1 MAKRLLVNV
10 NGTLKNVKR
19 ILVNV
24 DGILKNVKSGLVNIN
39 GILKQ
44 FFSLSVTPVI
54 EQQVQLT
61 KSSSV
66 NADYHNS
73 TYPVTLTGRKYHF
86 ANADVFSYR
95 FYRSADQVVWTAM
108 TSVTFTSNPSTG
120 SSSTVSYQL
129 QNTDFTS
136 TTMYFKFEYTANNS
150 TFGTVGVSTSNIVS
164 VMYLDIPAPPPG
176 FPNINQSTI
185 QAPSTA
191 SSGTWIGNP
200 TLYDWKWQYGPSNL
214 TLTYLANKSITYAS
228 ISGTT
233 ATITAFDHGFKSGD
247 TVSVSGINGLYNASN
262 FTISSV
268 FTNLFSYPIV
278 KTGWSFLFQYSVN
291 DYVSYSGNIYRATI
305 ATPNRTIW
313 SFSINYAAGQYVDYN
328 NQLYQA
334 NLATPSPRTTWNNST
349 NYTVGQYVNYGGQVW
364 QSTSNLSGQTP
375 FNGSDFWN
383 LIDIYPGGSYWTLV
397 NIYPGGSYWELQSG
411 TISPSGG
418 IASGPNYY
426 EGYYSSPVSY
436 TISSFPDTDYKTG
449 TSLLGLTTRLNVA
462 AYNAAFNGSA
472 NSTSRIIYGYP
483 SFFFGAQTITGTTAS
498 IIYAEANMSV
508 YDIDVRTGGVS
519 ISGYPKTNQANSSP
533 ISITGLSP
541 GVTYTVLVTPKNAD
555 SPRVSGVQKTTS
567 FTTPNPPGTPTI
579 TFSSINTSG
588 FTVSWSASA
597 ATSYNVD
604 IKNTS
609 SGLSI
614 GSGSGFPAGTSY
626 PKTGTTVTSDTLT
639 GLQPGTNYTV
649 YVTGVNSS
657 GSGPQ
662 ANNNQYTNVVLSYN
676 GNNNTSG
683 SAPSQGEFTYN
694 ATATVQGN
702 TGSLAR
708 TYATWAGWTL
718 SSDGSGTVY
727 GPGFTNTIQMNQ
739 SRTLFAKW
747 NANIPG
753 TPSINSVNY
762 STAAHSV
769 SSNSLVFSGVNFG
782 SDTQSVLIEWGTT
795 TSYSSGSSAVS
806 TNGGSYT
813 TPASLSENTTY
824 FWRARGYNP
833 FYNGYGSPVTGSVYI
848 PTYQYPIFYNSNT
861 SDSVSGM
868 PSTQQ
873 KIHNVNLTLSGNF
886 PGRTGHTFNN
896 PNGWNTS
903 PNGTGTGYSPSGTYS
918 VNASATL
925 YAQWTP
931 ISYTIQYFGNG
942 NTGGTAPATQTYTY
956 GQPAISISGQGTLT
970 RTGFNFVKWNT
981 QPNGNGT
988 DYFPGTAF
996 SSNFNLI
1003 LYAIWAP
1010 AFVTPACVAP
1020 SLNTQRLTASQFIRW
1035 YCDYPTP
1042 TGSVSSIT
1050 GMQFEIRTTAG
1061 GGTLLASN
1069 TRAYP
1074 GAGVYP
1080 YNVGGVGWAFKAGV
1094 DGQVSDI
1101 VYSSAARY
1109 LRARVVMLGT
1119 DGNTYNGTYTN
1130 WVVVPA

>member
-1 MAKRLLVNV
+1 MPAHIRSASGSGGWKSISSMFVRTIA
-10 NGTLKNVKR
+10 GSGGWKNITQGWIR
-19 ILVNV
+19 ISQGV
-24 DGILKNVKSGLVNIN
+24 GGWR
-39 GILKQ
+39 Q
-44 FFSLSVTPVI
+44 FFSSVLTPVI
-54 EQQVQLT
+54 EQKVLIA
-61 KSSSV
+61 KSSPI
-66 NADYHNS
+66 NNTNYHNS
-73 TYPVTLTGRKYHF
+73 TYPVTLIGTKYHF
-86 ANADVFSYR
+86 QNAN
-95 FYRSADQVVWTAM
+95 
-108 TSVTFTSNPSTG
+108 TFAYQFLKSSDGVNFTPIQLTPVSTTNPSSG
-120 SSSTVSYQL
+120 SSSTVTYQL
-129 QNTDFTS
+129 QNSDFDS
-136 TTMYFKFEYTANNS
+136 TTMYFKFLYTATNTTFS
-150 TFGTVGVSTSNIVS
+150 TTETSTSDSSTS

-533 ISITGLSP
+533 ISVTGLSP

-567 FTTPNPPGTPTI
+567 FTTPSPPGTPTI

-588 FTVSWSASA
+588 FTVSWSASG

-614 GSGSGFPAGTSY
+614 GSGSGFPPGTSY
-626 PKTGTTVTSDTLT
+626 PKTGTAVTSDTLT
-639 GLQPGTNYTV
+639 GLLPGTNYTV

-662 ANNNQYTNVVLSYN
+662 ANNNQYTNVILSYN

-683 SAPSQGEFTYN
+683 SVPSQGEFTYN

-727 GPGFTNTIQMNQ
+727 GPGFTTTIQMNQ

-753 TPSINSVNY
+753 APTINSVDRSPANATA
-762 STAAHSV
+762 ST
-769 SSNSLVFSGVNFG
+769 NSLVFTGVNFG

-813 TPASLSENTTY
+813 TPANLSANTTY
-824 FWRARGYNP
+824 YWRARGYNP
-833 FYNGYGSPVTGSVYI
+833 FYNGYSSPVTGSVNI
-848 PTYQYPIFYNSNT
+848 PVANVAPFNGSVTVSKSSGSGSISSARWDDVYAVT
-861 SDSVSGM
+861 SATASGTPSPSVSGYQWQRFDLNNQTWETISGATGSSFTIN
-868 PSTQQ
+868 ST
-873 KIHNVNLTLSGNF
+873 HTG
-886 PGRTGHTFNN
+886 GRFRCLVTFS
-896 PNGWNTS
+896 NGVS
-903 PNGTGTGYSPSGTYS
+903 PNLQTPSNEVLVALPTITTVRSSYFSTAPFVIWYVFGYNMRAITSRTIIQGVTQTGSSTSVSTNSDATTSGITRQTSVGGTG
-918 VNASATL
+918 
-925 YAQWTP
+925 
-931 ISYTIQYFGNG
+931 
-942 NTGGTAPATQTYTY
+942 QTY
-956 GQPAISISGQGTLT
+956 A
-970 RTGFNFVKWNT
+970 
-981 QPNGNGT
+981 
-988 DYFPGTAF
+988 
-996 SSNFNLI
+996 LI
-1003 LYAIWAP
+1003 
-1010 AFVTPACVAP
+1010 
-1020 SLNTQRLTASQFIRW
+1020 IR
-1035 YCDYPTP
+1035 P
-1042 TGSVSSIT
+1042 
-1050 GMQFEIRTTAG
+1050 ENNAG
-1061 GGTLLASN
+1061 GGGSTGTIVTTNTLTNNLTNRTNSPVTN
-1069 TRAYP
+1069 TFSP
-1074 GAGVYP
+1074 GG
-1080 YNVGGVGWAFKAGV
+1080 
-1094 DGQVSDI
+1094 SI
-1101 VYSSAARY
+1101 
-1109 LRARVVMLGT
+1109 
-1119 DGNTYNGTYTN
+1119 
-1130 WVVVPA
+1130 